1 MDDPVKLYLDEDTM
15 SRDLVNALRS
25 RSVDLL
31 TAREAGYVHIPDHRH
46 LDYATSLGRAV
57 VTYNTRDFARLHA
70 EYLSVG
76 KHHAGII
83 VSDQLQ
89 VGVIL
94 RRLMR
99 LLNARSAV
107 EMRDRLE
114 YLSDWR

>member
-1 MDDPVKLYLDEDTM
+1 M
-15 SRDLVNALRS
+15 SRDLVKALRS
-25 RSVDLL
+25 RAVDLL
-31 TAREAGYVHIPDHRH
+31 TASEAGQVHMPDQHH

-70 EYLSVG
+70 EYLAAG

-89 VGVIL
+89 VGVVL
-94 RRLMR
+94 RRLMK
-99 LLNARSAV
+99 LLNVRSTG
-107 EMRDRLE
+107 EMRDCLE